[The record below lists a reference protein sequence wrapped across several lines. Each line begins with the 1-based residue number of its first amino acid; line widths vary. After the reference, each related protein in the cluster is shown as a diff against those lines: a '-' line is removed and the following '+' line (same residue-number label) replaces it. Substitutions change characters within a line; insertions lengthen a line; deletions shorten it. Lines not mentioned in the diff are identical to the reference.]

1 MGAIVSSPNWADS
14 GTITVQSGVGQ
25 LLPIGNAQKAWC
37 KGLARMNASEFY
49 IDVNLGALRRI
60 VCVGLRGLNGNYA
73 DATISFSAV
82 AAGGSELGTE
92 FVYYGDSG
100 PNVGNDWQDTFGT
113 ALWWTGAPKFARYVR
128 IALIMESTPSNDTW
142 TDIRRVWVGGG
153 FEVAEG
159 VDAGWTLDF
168 VDGSTA
174 DRSPNGAVFA
184 YPGATWRRMKV
195 ALTLRPESQLAA
207 VKTANVGPM
216 WVVLAKIGRG
226 SEVVVAPRS
235 MDAGG
240 WYYLGVLHGQ
250 LTEWSPL
257 AFLPGSLASMESA
270 TFEEIPIE
278 PLS

>member
-1 MGAIVSSPNWADS
+1 MMRLSA
-14 GTITVQSGVGQ
+14 T
-25 LLPIGNAQKAWC
+25 
-37 KGLARMNASEFY
+37 
-49 IDVNLGALRRI
+49 LRRFRWL
-60 VCVGLRGLNGNYA
+60 VFASWLVALVP
-73 DATISFSAV
+73 AV
-82 AAGGSELGTE
+82 SLLLTGSNQLT
-92 FVYYGDSG
+92 
-100 PNVGNDWQDTFGT
+100 
-113 ALWWTGAPKFARYVR
+113 
-128 IALIMESTPSNDTW
+128 
-142 TDIRRVWVGGG
+142 GGG